1 MKSIGLAKIIMVAKI
16 TGWRVG
22 KRGGH
27 LCASGKREEREGHQ
41 LSAGSK
47 KSKLLNC
54 NLLTYLTRV
63 ISRRKTGMAG
73 SL

>member
-1 MKSIGLAKIIMVAKI
+1 MMAHKVRKPSSVMAKI

-27 LCASGKREEREGHQ
+27 LRAAGEREEREGHQ

-47 KSKLLNC
+47 KSKLLNRD
-54 NLLTYLTRV
+54 L
-63 ISRRKTGMAG
+63 
-73 SL
+73 